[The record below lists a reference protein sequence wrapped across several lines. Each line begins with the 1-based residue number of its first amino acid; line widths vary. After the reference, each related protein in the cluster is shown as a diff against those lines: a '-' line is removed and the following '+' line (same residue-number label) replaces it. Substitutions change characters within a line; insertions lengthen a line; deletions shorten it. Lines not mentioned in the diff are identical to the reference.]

1 MQHIGPT
8 GYEKN
13 LQWRPLTGEAER
25 RSSYWC
31 GLYNLMTN
39 SNFKSSFVVL
49 KKYNTTI
56 AYCKPNLSAAHLC
69 QSPLNRHGLRIPT
82 LAPEIEPKPSR
93 AASRT
98 RRCVSEWSEKWK
110 QTVFGRGVGYSA
122 NLTTA
127 RAITPSLP
135 ILKAFLVN
143 RDAIWS

>member
-1 MQHIGPT
+1 MGPT
-8 GYEKN
+8 TKCIGVPMHVQLSKHDDFTMCARGKIV
-13 LQWRPLTGEAER
+13 RPT
-25 RSSYWC
+25 
-31 GLYNLMTN
+31 
-39 SNFKSSFVVL
+39 F
-49 KKYNTTI
+49 
-56 AYCKPNLSAAHLC
+56 
-69 QSPLNRHGLRIPT
+69 LNCRVLRIPT

-98 RRCVSEWSEKWK
+98 RRCVSEMSAKWK